1 MREEKIAFKCIL
13 NLCFLFFHITQNAE
27 FICDKNKILI
37 GVKFKNKWVFGQIA
51 LENFKLNNFF
61 SLFYNFSQPLMY
73 ATTRLFIGMCQYIN
87 ELHAGEPMVGKNRNN
102 SCHQ

>member
-1 MREEKIAFKCIL
+1 MWIRVVREEKIAFKCIL

-51 LENFKLNNFF
+51 LGNFKLNNFF
-61 SLFYNFSQPLMY
+61 F
-73 ATTRLFIGMCQYIN
+73 FILQLLTAFDVCNYKIIYWY
-87 ELHAGEPMVGKNRNN
+87 V
-102 SCHQ
+102 SIY